1 MEVNSPIGQRWE
13 ILGAALD
20 ERQRR
25 LLVGVEAKVLGRGGI
40 AAVALATGVSRTT
53 IVAGIN
59 EIEAMKSPD
68 FSADQVPTVR
78 TSGTRQA
85 GGGRKKIELKDATLL
100 SDLLSLVDSST
111 RGDPESPL
119 RWTCKSLRNLADELH
134 AQGHKVSHVVVG
146 KLLKSQDYS
155 LQTNVKVLE
164 GNQSPDRN
172 AQFEHINAAVAA
184 ALQANQPVISVD
196 TKKKELVGAYKN
208 AGQEGLPS
216 GEPVKVK
223 VHDFIDKEL
232 GRANPY
238 GVYDIGADEAW
249 VSVGTD
255 HDTSAFAVQ
264 TIRRWWFSMGKER
277 YAQAKQLVITA
288 DGGGSNGHRVR
299 LWKLELSRLAQE
311 IGLDIEVHH
320 FPPGTSKW
328 NKIEHRL
335 FSFITMNWRG
345 RPLISH
351 EVIVNLIAST
361 KTRSGLTVRAELD
374 TADYPKGLVISDAE
388 LDTIK
393 IERDEFHGDW
403 NYRIRSS

>member
-1 MEVNSPIGQRWE
+1 MRG
-13 ILGAALD
+13 ALD

-25 LLVGVEAKVLGRGGI
+25 LLVAIEAKVLGRGGI
-40 AAVALATGVSRTT
+40 SAVAVATGVSRTT
-53 IVAGIN
+53 IMAGLS
-59 EIEAMKSPD
+59 EIETMQLT
-68 FSADQVPTVR
+68 DQTVEKTDAPTMR
-78 TSGTRQA
+78 TRQA
-85 GGGRKKIELKDATLL
+85 GAGRKKIEIKDETLL
-100 SDLLSLVDSST
+100 PDLLALVDSTT

-119 RWTCKSLRNLADELH
+119 RWTCKSLRNLADELKAKGH
-134 AQGHKVSHVVVG
+134 AVSHVVVG
-146 KLLKSQDYS
+146 KLLKAQNYS
-155 LQTNVKVLE
+155 LQSNVKVIE

-172 AQFEHINAAVAA
+172 AQFEHINKTVAT
-184 ALQANQPVISVD
+184 ALKANLPVISVD

-208 AGQEGLPS
+208 AGQEWLPS
-216 GEPVKVK
+216 GAPVKVK

-264 TIRRWWFSMGKER
+264 TIRRWWFSMGRQR
-277 YAQAKQLVITA
+277 YPQAKQLVITA

-311 IGLDIEVHH
+311 TGLDIQVHH

-345 RPLISH
+345 RPLVSH

-361 KTRSGLTVRAELD
+361 KTRSGLAVRAELD
-374 TADYPKGLVISDAE
+374 NADYPKGLVVSEEDFAS
-388 LDTIK
+388 IK
-393 IERDEFHGDW
+393 IDRNEFHGEW
-403 NYRIRSS
+403 NYCIRAE

>member
-1 MEVNSPIGQRWE
+1 MQIDSPVGQRWNVMRV
-13 ILGAALD
+13 ALD

-25 LLVGVEAKVLGRGGI
+25 LLVAVEAKVLGRGGVS
-40 AAVALATGVSRTT
+40 AVAVATGVSRTT
-53 IVAGIN
+53 IAAGIQ
-59 EIEAMKSPD
+59 EIEAMLSSD
-68 FSADQVPTVR
+68 LAGATSLPT
-78 TSGTRQA
+78 GIRQA
-85 GGGRKKIELKDATLL
+85 GAGRKKIQTKDVTLL
-100 SDLLSLVDSST
+100 PDLLALVDSST

-119 RWTCKSLRNLADELH
+119 RWTCKSLRNLADELKVKGH
-134 AQGHKVSHVVVG
+134 AVSHVVVG
-146 KLLKSQDYS
+146 KLLKQQDYS
-155 LQTNVKVLE
+155 LQGNVKVLE

-172 AQFEHINAAVAA
+172 AQFEHINASVTA

-208 AGQEGLPS
+208 AGQEWLPS

-249 VSVGTD
+249 VGVGTD

-264 TIRRWWFSMGKER
+264 TIRRWWFSMGAQR
-277 YAQAKQLVITA
+277 YPQAKQLVITA

-311 IGLDIEVHH
+311 IGLDIQVHH

-345 RPLISH
+345 QPLISH

-374 TADYPKGLVISDAE
+374 TAEYPKGLVISDE
-388 LDTIK
+388 TLSTIS
-393 IERDEFHGDW
+393 IERDAFHGDW
-403 NYRIRSS
+403 NYCIRAG

>member
-1 MEVNSPIGQRWE
+1 MEIDSPVGQRWNVMRD
-13 ILGAALD
+13 ALD

-25 LLVGVEAKVLGRGGI
+25 LLVAVEAKVLGRGGI
-40 AAVALATGVSRTT
+40 SAVAAATGVSRTT
-53 IVAGIN
+53 IATGIQ
-59 EIEAMKSPD
+59 EVEAMLSSD
-68 FSADQVPTVR
+68 LTAAASLPT
-78 TSGTRQA
+78 GTRQA
-85 GGGRKKIELKDATLL
+85 GAGRKKIETKDVTLL
-100 SDLLSLVDSST
+100 PDLLALVDSST

-119 RWTCKSLRNLADELH
+119 RWTCKSLRNLADELKAKGH
-134 AQGHKVSHVVVG
+134 AVSHVVVG
-146 KLLKSQDYS
+146 KLLKQQDYS
-155 LQTNVKVLE
+155 LQGNVKVLE

-172 AQFEHINAAVAA
+172 AQFEHINASVTA

-208 AGQEGLPS
+208 AGQEWLPS

-249 VSVGTD
+249 VGVGTD
-255 HDTSAFAVQ
+255 YDTSDFAVQ
-264 TIRRWWFSMGKER
+264 TIRRWWFSMGIER
-277 YAQAKQLVITA
+277 YRQAKQLVITA

-311 IGLDIEVHH
+311 IGLDIQVHH

-345 RPLISH
+345 QPLVSH

-361 KTRSGLTVRAELD
+361 KTRSGLRVRAELD
-374 TADYPKGLVISDAE
+374 TAEYPKGVVVSDAT
-388 LDTIK
+388 LSTIN
-393 IERDEFHGDW
+393 IERDAFHGDW
-403 NYRIRSS
+403 NYCIRPG

>member
-1 MEVNSPIGQRWE
+1 MANDSLIGQRW
-13 ILGAALD
+13 AVMRDALD

-25 LLVGVEAKVLGRGGI
+25 LLVAIEAKVLGRGGVS
-40 AAVALATGVSRTT
+40 AVAVATGVSRTT
-53 IVAGIN
+53 IMAGLSD
-59 EIEAMKSPD
+59 IEAMKSTARTAGP
-68 FSADQVPTVR
+68 SAAQT
-78 TSGTRQA
+78 TGTRQA
-85 GGGRKKIELKDATLL
+85 GAGRKKIETKDETLL
-100 SDLLSLVDSST
+100 PDLLSLVDSTT

-119 RWTCKSLRNLADELH
+119 RWTCKSLRNLADELK
-134 AQGHKVSHVVVG
+134 AKGHKVSHVVVG
-146 KLLKSQDYS
+146 KLLKNQGYS
-155 LQTNVKVLE
+155 LQGNVKVLE
-164 GNQSPDRN
+164 SHQSPERN

-184 ALQANQPVISVD
+184 ALKAHQPVISVD

-208 AGQEGLPS
+208 AGQEWLPS

-223 VHDFIDKEL
+223 VHDFIDPEL

-264 TIRRWWFSMGKER
+264 TIRRWWFSMGIER
-277 YAQAKQLVITA
+277 YPEAKQLVITA

-299 LWKLELSRLAQE
+299 LWKRELSRLAQE
-311 IGLDIEVHH
+311 TGLDIEVHH

-351 EVIVNLIAST
+351 EVIVNLIART
-361 KTRSGLTVRAELD
+361 KTRSGLAVRAELD
-374 TADYPKGLVISDAE
+374 TAHYPKGLVVTDAD
-388 LDTIK
+388 LAAIH
-393 IERDEFHGDW
+393 IERNEFHGDW
-403 NYRIRSS
+403 NYCIRP

>member
-1 MEVNSPIGQRWE
+1 MEIDSPVGQRWNVMRD
-13 ILGAALD
+13 ALN

-25 LLVGVEAKVLGRGGI
+25 LLVAVEAKVLGRGGVS
-40 AAVALATGVSRTT
+40 AVAAATGVSRTT
-53 IVAGIN
+53 IATGIQ
-59 EIEAMKSPD
+59 EIKAMLSSDLTAATSP
-68 FSADQVPTVR
+68 PT
-78 TSGTRQA
+78 GTRQA
-85 GGGRKKIELKDATLL
+85 GAGRKKIETKDVTLL
-100 SDLLSLVDSST
+100 PDLLALVDSST

-119 RWTCKSLRNLADELH
+119 RWTCKSLRNLADELKAKGH
-134 AQGHKVSHVVVG
+134 AVSHVVVG
-146 KLLKSQDYS
+146 KLLKQQHYS
-155 LQTNVKVLE
+155 LQGNVKVFE

-172 AQFEHINAAVAA
+172 AQFEHINASVAA

-208 AGQEGLPS
+208 AGQEWLPS

-249 VSVGTD
+249 VGVGTD
-255 HDTSAFAVQ
+255 HDTSTFAVQ
-264 TIRRWWFSMGKER
+264 TIRRWWFSMGIER
-277 YAQAKQLVITA
+277 YPQAKQLVITA

-299 LWKLELSRLAQE
+299 LWKLELNRLAQE
-311 IGLDIEVHH
+311 IGLDIQVHH

-345 RPLISH
+345 RPLVSH

-361 KTRSGLTVRAELD
+361 KTRSGLRVRAELD
-374 TADYPKGLVISDAE
+374 TAEYPKGLVVSDAT
-388 LDTIK
+388 LSTIN
-393 IERDEFHGDW
+393 IERDAFHGDW
-403 NYRIRSS
+403 NYYIRSG